1 MTKYSKKYI
10 IKHVSTKIIEKRE
23 GYFMDLTVL
32 KNEEKQMNR
41 IMFLFMVIIPIVAV
55 AYVVLFNGGGAKDT
69 FALVMTACSV
79 LVRLLEKPLGKYAK
93 YLYISILPVVGAI
106 TIVVGTPACFGAMVE
121 AYFLVLFLAVP
132 YYDLS
137 VIKVCAIA
145 TVIPNIVAMILFPK
159 AYLAMYTLSIWIFAC
174 MVYALAILVAGFIVI
189 RARQLFSTVEKQESE
204 VENLLQN
211 VRNAFEEL
219 HQSSTK
225 IYDALHDFSKSTTG
239 IAASTE
245 EISNSADLQIDQ
257 VKGSLE
263 IFNDLN
269 DKIINSEDRVAQTVE
284 NIKQLKDQNNDGIK
298 AIEQLSKKFDE
309 NIKSTKVASEGVTL
323 LAQKSSSIGEIIESI
338 SQIAKQT
345 NLLALNAAIEA
356 ARAGEAGKGFAVVAD
371 EINSLSA
378 ESASATQKIDTILKD
393 VISSVAEIN
402 KVIDNNNVIAME
414 SNEKLND
421 TVKIFENM
429 LNSSEEVISV
439 TSLLKEELENIISI
453 KDRLQQAMQSVE
465 DISQQSVQNTADI
478 SASTEEQA
486 AGVENILKLMDD
498 VQGGINQLSTI
509 LNNNQ

>member
-1 MTKYSKKYI
+1 
-10 IKHVSTKIIEKRE
+10 
-23 GYFMDLTVL
+23 MDLTVL
-32 KNEEKQMNR
+32 KNEEKQMNT

-55 AYVVLFNGGGAKDT
+55 TYVILFNGGGARDAI
-69 FALVMTACSV
+69 ALVMTACSV

-93 YLYISILPVVGAI
+93 YLYISILPVMGAV
-106 TIVVGTPACFGAMVE
+106 TIVAGTPACFGAMVE

-137 VIKVCAIA
+137 VVKVCAAA
-145 TVIPNIVAMILFPK
+145 TLITNIIAMILFPK
-159 AYLAMYTLSIWIFAC
+159 AYLAMYTISIWIFAW

-211 VRNAFEEL
+211 VRNAFEGL
-219 HQSSTK
+219 HQSSTR
-225 IYDALHDFSKSTTG
+225 IYDALHDFSQSTTG

-245 EISNSADLQIDQ
+245 EISNSADLQIEQ

-269 DKIINSEDRVAQTVE
+269 DKIVSSEDRVAQTVE

-298 AIEQLSKKFDE
+298 AIEQLSRKFDE
-309 NIKSTKVASEGVTL
+309 NIKSTKIASEGVTL

-402 KVIDNNNVIAME
+402 KVIDNNNVIAMQ
-414 SNEKLND
+414 SNDKLND

-439 TSLLKEELENIISI
+439 TSLLKDELENIVSI
-453 KDRLQQAMQSVE
+453 KDSLQQAMQSVE

-486 AGVENILKLMDD
+486 AVVENILKLMDD
-498 VQGGINQLSTI
+498 VQGGINQLSAV
-509 LNNNQ
+509 LNSNQ